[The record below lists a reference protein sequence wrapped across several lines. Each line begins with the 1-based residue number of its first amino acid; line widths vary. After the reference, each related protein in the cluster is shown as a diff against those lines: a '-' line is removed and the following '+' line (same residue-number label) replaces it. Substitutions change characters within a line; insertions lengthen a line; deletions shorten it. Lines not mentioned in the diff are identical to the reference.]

1 METNIIKMD
10 TIKTNDFKIINNTPL
25 ICEFKLTKPNEEY
38 TGFDT
43 NYLILDL
50 GEKEKG
56 DFATCNFMFIS
67 DLYKIT
73 STGSSCG
80 CTNPTFQNT
89 DDGQFVTVVFD
100 SKKITK
106 RVDKWFTLTLNNYLK
121 KLKINLIINKKL

>member
-1 METNIIKMD
+1 MD
-10 TIKTNDFKIINNTPL
+10 IIKTNDFEIINNTPQ
-25 ICEFKLTKPNEEY
+25 IGDFKLTKLDQEY

-67 DLYKIT
+67 DVYKIT

-106 RVDKWFTLTLNNYLK
+106 CVIKFHMQSVYN
-121 KLKINLIINKKL
+121 LKISPIK

>member
-1 METNIIKMD
+1 MNIVEIES
-10 TIKTNDFKIINNTPL
+10 FKITNYTPE
-25 ICEFKLTKPNEEY
+25 ICSFRLSKPEENY

-56 DFATCNFMFIS
+56 DFATCNFMFES
-67 DLYKIT
+67 DEYKIT

-89 DDGQFVTVVFD
+89 PDGQFVTVVFD
-100 SKKITK
+100 SSKITK
-106 RVDKWFTLTLNNYLK
+106 KVSKWFTLSMNNTVK
-121 KLKINLIINKKL
+121 KLKINLVINS

>member
-1 METNIIKMD
+1 MNIVETES
-10 TIKTNDFKIINNTPL
+10 FKITNYTPE
-25 ICEFKLTKPNEEY
+25 ICSFRLSKPEENY

-56 DFATCNFMFIS
+56 DFATCNFMFES
-67 DLYKIT
+67 DEYKIT

-89 DDGQFVTVVFD
+89 PDGQFVTVVFD
-100 SKKITK
+100 SSKITK
-106 RVDKWFTLTLNNYLK
+106 KVSKWFTLSMNNTVK
-121 KLKINLIINKKL
+121 KLKINLVINS